1 MNLDEIK
8 NRLNK
13 LNNKGGGGSS
23 DYKNNFWRPPV
34 GEKSQVRLVPYAH
47 NKDFPF
53 IELYFYFG
61 IGKPRMIAL
70 TNFYLMYSLT
80 LTLCKRTKHFLLNQ
94 IFLLK
99 VYDFFYFSVYFIKTL
114 CLYK

>member
-8 NRLNK
+8 NRLDR
-13 LNNKGGGGSS
+13 LNNKGGGNSN

-61 IGKPRMIAL
+61 IGK
-70 TNFYLMYSLT
+70 
-80 LTLCKRTKHFLLNQ
+80 
-94 IFLLK
+94 
-99 VYDFFYFSVYFIKTL
+99 TL

>member
-8 NRLNK
+8 NRLDR
-13 LNNKGGGGSS
+13 LNNKGGGSSS

-53 IELYFYFG
+53 SE
-61 IGKPRMIAL
+61 
-70 TNFYLMYSLT
+70 
-80 LTLCKRTKHFLLNQ
+80 
-94 IFLLK
+94 
-99 VYDFFYFSVYFIKTL
+99 
-114 CLYK
+114 